1 VSSWNDALLEF
12 QKEVQREQQNGPKIG
27 EKAAW
32 AKFLYPRI
40 KAVADYTGR
49 PFVVYATACT
59 SSGRQIPPGGLQIDI
74 SDKLGFHEVTHRL
87 KGEAL
92 DLLIHSPGGSP
103 DAAESIV
110 EAIRSRFAGV
120 RIIVPSYAKS
130 AATMMAMSAEEIVLA
145 QDAELGPIDPQ
156 MITANGYSP
165 AEAIKEQF
173 LKAGQEIGSDPKRLS
188 VWIPILQQMGP
199 SLLVQCDNAIT
210 LSKNLVQQWL
220 TRFMFAGDADAQGKA
235 KAVADYLGQ
244 HSNFKSHGRCI
255 RRSELVAQ
263 NLGLKLVELEADKD
277 LYDKVWAV
285 YCALDVI
292 FGITGIYKVF
302 YNSNDQAVIRAQAV
316 HQMLAA
322 RPMIQQPK
330 P

>member
-1 VSSWNDALLEF
+1 MSSWNEAFLEF
-12 QKEVQREQQNGPKIG
+12 QKEIQKEQQHGPKVG
-27 EKAAW
+27 DKAAW
-32 AKFLYPRI
+32 AKFFYPRI
-40 KAVADYTGR
+40 KAVADDTGR

-59 SSGRQIPPGGLQIDI
+59 SSGKQIPAGGLQIDI

-87 KGEAL
+87 RGTSL

-103 DAAESIV
+103 EAAESIV
-110 EAIRSRFAGV
+110 EAIRSRFTNL
-120 RIIVPSYAKS
+120 RIFVPSYAKS
-130 AATMMAMSAEEIVLA
+130 AATMMAMSADEIVLA
-145 QDAELGPIDPQ
+145 RDAELGPIDPQ

-173 LKAGQEIGSDPKRLS
+173 LKAGQEIGLEPKKLS

-210 LSKNLVQQWL
+210 LSKTLVQQWL
-220 TRFMFAGDADAQGKA
+220 TRFMFAGDANVQTKA

-255 RRSELVAQ
+255 RRSDLVAQ
-263 NLGLKLVELEADKD
+263 NLGLKLTELEGDKD

-285 YCALDVI
+285 YCGLDVV
-292 FGITGIYKVF
+292 FGATGIYKMF
-302 YNSNDQAVIRAQAV
+302 YNSDDQAMIRAQAV
-316 HQMLAA
+316 QQVLAS
-322 RPMIQQPK
+322 RPVIPQQHR
-330 P
+330 